1 MQELFAALLAGAV
14 VLALTPLV
22 RRWVVAQGFL
32 KPPGERSMHRRP
44 MPHLGGLAIVGG
56 FIVTAILTSWHM
68 PGVPGLLA
76 GGLLIAAIGLV
87 DDLWNLRPWQK
98 LLGQV
103 VAAVVLA
110 SFGAHIGWV
119 TNPFGGILYTGV
131 IGYVLTVVWVVAVI
145 NIVNLADGL
154 DGLAA
159 GLSAIASLAM
169 LVVLLH
175 QREVGV
181 AILAAALVG
190 ATVGFLRDNFAPA
203 NIFMGDTGAMFLGY
217 ILGALSV
224 MGTDKAATALAIGAP
239 ILALGLPF
247 FDTAFAI
254 VRRLRRHQPIGQ
266 ADRGHLHHRLIDR
279 GVSHRNAVLILY
291 LVAVLC
297 GVGAVL
303 LVLVPQ
309 PVAVLFVVLLIA
321 VLLFLGNRAGVL
333 RVQEPKKSEKRGV
346 AH

>member
-1 MQELFAALLAGAV
+1 MRELFAALLAGAV

-22 RRWVVAQGFL
+22 RRWVVSQGFL
-32 KPPGERSMHRRP
+32 KPPGDRSMHRRP
-44 MPHLGGLAIVGG
+44 MPHMGGLAIVGG
-56 FIVTAILTSWHM
+56 FTVTAMLTSWHTHGM
-68 PGVPGLLA
+68 PGLLA
-76 GGLLIAAIGLV
+76 GGLLIAAIGLI
-87 DDLWNLRPWQK
+87 DDIWDLRPWQK

-103 VAAVVLA
+103 MAALLLA
-110 SFGAHIGWV
+110 LLGTHIGWV
-119 TNPFGGILYTGV
+119 TNPFGGIIYTGAV
-131 IGYVLTVVWVVAVI
+131 GYALTVVWVVAVI

-159 GLSAIASLAM
+159 GLSAIAGLAM

-175 QREVGV
+175 QREIGV

-239 ILALGLPF
+239 VLALGLPF

-254 VRRLRRHQPIGQ
+254 VRRLRHRQPIGQ

-279 GVSHRNAVLILY
+279 GLSHRTAVLILY

-297 GVGAVL
+297 GIGAVL

-309 PVAVLFVVLLIA
+309 PVALLFVVLLIA
-321 VLLFLGNRAGVL
+321 VLLFLGNRSGVL
-333 RVQEPKKSEKRGV
+333 RVEPKSHDKREV
-346 AH
+346 AR

>member
-1 MQELFAALLAGAV
+1 MRELFAALLAGAV

-22 RRWVVAQGFL
+22 RRWVVSQGFL
-32 KPPGERSMHRRP
+32 KPPGDRSMHRRP
-44 MPHLGGLAIVGG
+44 MPHMGGLAIVGG
-56 FIVTAILTSWHM
+56 FTVTAMLTSWHTR
-68 PGVPGLLA
+68 GLPGLLA
-76 GGLLIAAIGLV
+76 GGLLIAVIGLI
-87 DDLWNLRPWQK
+87 DDIWDLRPWQK

-103 VAAVVLA
+103 LAALVLA
-110 SFGAHIGWV
+110 LLGTRIGWV
-119 TNPFGGILYTGV
+119 TNPFGGIIYTGV
-131 IGYVLTVVWVVAVI
+131 VGYALTVVWVVAVI

-159 GLSAIASLAM
+159 GLSAIAGLAM

-175 QREVGV
+175 QREIGV

-224 MGTDKAATALAIGAP
+224 MGTDKAATALAVGAP
-239 ILALGLPF
+239 VLALGLPF

-254 VRRLRRHQPIGQ
+254 VRRLRHRQPIGQ

-279 GVSHRNAVLILY
+279 GLSHRTAVLILY

-297 GVGAVL
+297 GIGAVL

-309 PVAVLFVVLLIA
+309 PVALLFVVLLIA
-321 VLLFLGNRAGVL
+321 VLLFLGNRTGVL
-333 RVQEPKKSEKRGV
+333 RVEPKSHDKREV
-346 AH
+346 AR